1 MSCCIFCTKELGDG
15 QPTTQLREK
24 GCVTINTLASSLGL
38 SVIVTTGQRVH
49 KDCRRDFCRPRE
61 ARQLGNRGAGFSEEY
76 RRLRSNGGFDF
87 GQHCLFCGKAAKLK
101 GCKRGHDVYPVRTF
115 DFQATIREVCEG
127 RKDEWGYQVL
137 ARLEFAQDL
146 HAADAIYH
154 QTCNVNFRTARQLP
168 SSKQTVPEATVKSP
182 RGRPENLEQN
192 AAFVSVMQFFEEND
206 NEQTSVHD
214 LVLKM
219 EELIPGCA
227 YSAVYMKKRLKEHYK
242 DRVVITE
249 LNGVSNIVTFKETA
263 SSILNDFYNQPK
275 NMDTAEQKASII
287 KAAAK
292 LIQSEI
298 KEMPVN
304 KDTYPSPVAL
314 SSLEEQTDFLPGSL
328 SAFLS
333 TLFPKNTNG
342 VKKA

>member
-15 QPTTQLREK
+15 QPTTQLGEK

-192 AAFVSVMQFFEEND
+192 AAFLSVMQFFEEND

-263 SSILNDFYNQPK
+263 SSILNDFYN
-275 NMDTAEQKASII
+275 
-287 KAAAK
+287 
-292 LIQSEI
+292 
-298 KEMPVN
+298 
-304 KDTYPSPVAL
+304 
-314 SSLEEQTDFLPGSL
+314 
-328 SAFLS
+328 
-333 TLFPKNTNG
+333 
-342 VKKA
+342 